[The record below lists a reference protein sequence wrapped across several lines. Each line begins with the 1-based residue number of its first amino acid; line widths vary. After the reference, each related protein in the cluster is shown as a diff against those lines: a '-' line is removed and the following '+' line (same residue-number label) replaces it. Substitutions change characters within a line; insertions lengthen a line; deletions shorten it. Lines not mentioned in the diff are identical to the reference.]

1 MERSAE
7 IGLLQELLTLQ
18 QKGSAFLD
26 ERVATNPVGNY
37 YDPVRFEAECE
48 QILRKDSRPAAH
60 SSELAEPGS
69 FLRRDIAGLPVL
81 LTRDSDGVAHAFLNV
96 CRHRGNQLVS
106 EQTGRKQ
113 RFTCPYHA
121 WTFSNQGELV
131 GVPHGEQGFPDLD
144 RKCMGL
150 KRLGCVERY
159 GWIWISPSSEDAPDV
174 DGLLAGL
181 APDFE
186 WFAAADLRVVHTD
199 EAIREANWK
208 ILIEGALESY
218 HFMVAHKGTV
228 AKLFNDNL
236 STYQRFGPHLRSAIS
251 RQSLSEL
258 KDMPTDSWRLRDHAA
273 ILYTIF
279 PATQIVAVQ
288 DHIETIQYEPLSA
301 SSTRVRFQI
310 LAPKDRLLG
319 EDDLA
324 HWANNQEMTWTTL
337 DEDFSIGENIQAGLK
352 TGANEHLTFGRFE
365 GALAAFNQNVN
376 SRLQGA
382 GSPS

>member
-1 MERSAE
+1 MERSTE
-7 IGLLQELLTLQ
+7 IKLLQELLTLQ
-18 QKGSAFLD
+18 ERGSAFLD
-26 ERVATNPVGNY
+26 ESVATNPVERY
-37 YDPVRFEAECE
+37 FDSARFEQERD
-48 QILRKDSRPAAH
+48 QILRKDPRPIAH

-69 FLRRDIAGLPVL
+69 FLRLDIAGLPAL
-81 LTRDSDGVAHAFLNV
+81 LTRDSDGVAHAFLNI
-96 CRHRGNQLVS
+96 CRHRGNQIVAERS
-106 EQTGRKQ
+106 GRKA
-113 RFTCPYHA
+113 RFSCKYHG
-121 WTFSNQGELV
+121 WTYSNRGELV
-131 GVPHGEQGFPDLD
+131 GVPHGEQGFPQMN
-144 RKCMGL
+144 RECMGL

-159 GWIWISPSSEDAPDV
+159 GWIWISPYSEDAPDV

-186 WFAAADLRVVHTD
+186 WFAAADFQVQHSA

-218 HFMVAHKGTV
+218 HFMVAHTKTV
-228 AKLFNDNL
+228 GKLFNDNL

-258 KDMPTDSWRLRDHAA
+258 KDMPSDRWHLRDHAA

-279 PATQIVAVQ
+279 PATQIVLVQ

-301 SSTRVRFQI
+301 TTTQVRFHI
-310 LAPKDRLLG
+310 LAPKDRLMN

-324 HWANNQEMTWTTL
+324 HWANNKEMTWTTL
-337 DEDFSIGENIQAGLK
+337 DEDFTIGENIQAGLK

-376 SRLQGA
+376 SRL
-382 GSPS
+382 